1 VSRVLLIGKGDLAEE
16 TGEALAAA
24 GAEVDH
30 LEEPE
35 EEEEVRAAL
44 EAVPIDAAA

>member
-24 GAEVDH
+24 GADVDH
-30 LEEPE
+30 LEEP